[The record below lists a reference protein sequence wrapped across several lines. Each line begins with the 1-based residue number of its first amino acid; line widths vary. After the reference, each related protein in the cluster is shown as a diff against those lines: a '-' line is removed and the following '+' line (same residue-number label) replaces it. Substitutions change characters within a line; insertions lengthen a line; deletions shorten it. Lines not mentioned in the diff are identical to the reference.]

1 MDKIQEAFNQYSHL
15 TETDIKTGVASILDD
30 RMEANKNG
38 LVYQT
43 ILGCIDLT
51 SLQTTDTEESIETLT
66 QKVNQFEDAYP
77 ELTNVAGIC
86 VYPALVK
93 TVHDTL
99 TAGAEIVTVSAGFPH
114 SQTFIEIKIAETSL
128 SVMEGAT
135 EIDVVFP
142 IGKLLEEKYEEIV
155 EEIQEIKASCQNQ
168 KLKVILESGALSP
181 ELLRKAAILAM
192 ESGADFIKTSTGKQE
207 PAATTSAAYLMCQM
221 IREYHQQT
229 GRKVGFKAAGGIV
242 TTSDAMQYYSIVES
256 ILGEEWLT
264 KECFRIGASRLA
276 NNLLSDIIGEK
287 VNYF

>member
-1 MDKIQEAFNQYSHL
+1 MDKIQEAFNQYSL
-15 TETDIKTGVASILDD
+15 PTETDIKTKVASILSD
-30 RMEANKNG
+30 RMEVNKNIQ
-38 LVYQT
+38 VYQT
-43 ILGCIDLT
+43 MLSCIDLT
-51 SLQTTDTEESIETLT
+51 SLNTTDTEEAIETLT
-66 QKVNQFEDAYP
+66 QKVNLFEDTYP
-77 ELTNVAGIC
+77 ELPNVAGIC

-155 EEIQEIKASCQNQ
+155 EEIQEIKASCQHQ
-168 KLKVILESGALSP
+168 KLKVILESGSLSP
-181 ELLRKAAILAM
+181 DLLRKAAILAM

-207 PAATTSAAYLMCQM
+207 PAATTSAACLMCQM
-221 IREYHQQT
+221 IFEYHQQT
-229 GRKVGFKAAGGIV
+229 GRKVGFKAAGGIAS
-242 TTSDAMQYYSIVES
+242 TSDALEYYSIVDS
-256 ILGEEWLT
+256 ILGQEWLN
-264 KECFRIGASRLA
+264 KDYFRIGASRLA
-276 NNLLSDIIGEK
+276 NNLLSEIIGEK